1 LKKIYIIF
9 RLYKPLEACLIEKK
23 LVHNGSPA
31 YFNFIKYI
39 QDSELFDPHVYLILD
54 KKSSSLYNNFEIEIS
69 GIKNKVKVFRYINF
83 RFLKN
88 KIKTELI
95 LNRLIQYVKIYF
107 NTDKKQIYYLD
118 RDNILLSHL
127 LKFKNGTI
135 CFRLLGITKK
145 LFQKLFGDKE
155 NKLFS
160 NPLKNNQNLI
170 ICTNDGSWSLQTKNN
185 LSNPNFH
192 VLLNGCDFK
201 FKKHNELNDTIK
213 FLCVSRIETGKG
225 IDSLLHIMSKLK
237 SKGFDNF
244 RLEIVGSGSLLNE
257 MINLSNELGLKQNC
271 VFLGQMPHN
280 LVINH
285 LQKANIFVS
294 LNKLGYLGNNVIESL
309 SQGIPTIIDTNG
321 LSIPLEFKKPFIKI
335 DTKNIDKSS
344 SIIFDFCS
352 SVDNYRNLQ
361 IQSRSIFIA
370 KFNNWKKRINDE
382 INLINEFMENK
393 T

>member
-1 LKKIYIIF
+1 MKKIYIIF

-118 RDNILLSHL
+118 RDNILLSYL

-135 CFRLLGITKK
+135 CFRLLGITKN
-145 LFQKLFGDKE
+145 LNQKLFGDKE

-160 NPLKNNQNLI
+160 NPLKNHQNLI

-185 LSNPNFH
+185 LRNPNFH

-201 FKKHNELNDTIK
+201 FKNYNKLKTTVK
-213 FLCVSRIETGKG
+213 FLCVSRIESGKG
-225 IDSLLHIMSKLK
+225 IDNLLHIMSKLK

-244 RLEIVGSGSLLNE
+244 RLKIVGSGSLLND
-257 MINLSNELGLKQNC
+257 MKYLSNELGLKQNC
-271 VFLGQMPHN
+271 IFLGQTPHN

-285 LQKANIFVS
+285 LQEANIVVS
-294 LNKLGYLGNNVIESL
+294 LNKFGYLGNNVIESL
-309 SQGIPTIIDTNG
+309 SQGVPTIIDTNG
-321 LSIPLEFKKPFIKI
+321 LSIPLEFEKYFIKI
-335 DTKNIDKSS
+335 DTKNIDNSS
-344 SIIFDFCS
+344 SIIFDFCT

-361 IQSRSIFIA
+361 IQSRSIFIT
-370 KFNNWKKRINDE
+370 KFDNWKKRINYE
-382 INLINEFMENK
+382 IDLINEFIENK
-393 T
+393 S

>member
-1 LKKIYIIF
+1 MKKIYIIF

-31 YFNFIKYI
+31 YFNFLKYI
-39 QDSELFDPHVYLILD
+39 KDSELFDPHVYLILD

-88 KIKTELI
+88 KNKIELI

-135 CFRLLGITKK
+135 CFRLLGITKN

-155 NKLFS
+155 NIMFS
-160 NPLKNNQNLI
+160 NPLKNHQNLI
-170 ICTNDGSWSLQTKNN
+170 ICTNDGSWSLKTKNS
-185 LSNPNFH
+185 LKNPNFH

-201 FKKHNELNDTIK
+201 FKKHNELKDTIK
-213 FLCVSRIETGKG
+213 FLCVSRIESGKG
-225 IDSLLHIMSKLK
+225 IDSLLHIMSRLK
-237 SKGFDNF
+237 SKGFNNF
-244 RLEIVGSGSLLNE
+244 MLEIVGSGSLLND
-257 MINLSNELGLKQNC
+257 MVYLSNELGLIQNC
-271 VFLGQMPHN
+271 VFLGHIPHN
-280 LVINH
+280 LVINY
-285 LQKANIFVS
+285 LQKTNIFIS
-294 LNKLGYLGNNVIESL
+294 LNKFGYLGNNVIEAM
-309 SQGIPTIIDTNG
+309 SQGIPTIVDTSG
-321 LSIPLEFKKPFIKI
+321 LSIPLEFEESFIKI

-344 SIIFDFCS
+344 SIIFDFCNS
-352 SVDNYRNLQ
+352 IDYYKNLQ
-361 IQSRSIFIA
+361 IQSRSIFKA
-370 KFNNWKKRINDE
+370 KFNNWEKRIKYE
-382 INLINEFMENK
+382 INLINEFTENK

>member
-1 LKKIYIIF
+1 MKKIYIIF

-118 RDNILLSHL
+118 RDNILLSYL

-135 CFRLLGITKK
+135 CFRLLGITKN
-145 LFQKLFGDKE
+145 LNQKLLVDKE

-160 NPLKNNQNLI
+160 NPLKNHQNLI

-185 LSNPNFH
+185 LRNPNFH

-201 FKKHNELNDTIK
+201 FKNYNKLKTTVK
-213 FLCVSRIETGKG
+213 FLCVSRIESGKG
-225 IDSLLHIMSKLK
+225 IDNLLHIMSKLK

-244 RLEIVGSGSLLNE
+244 RLKIVGSGSLLND
-257 MINLSNELGLKQNC
+257 MKYLSNELGLKQNC

-285 LQKANIFVS
+285 LQEANIVVS
-294 LNKLGYLGNNVIESL
+294 LNKFGYLGNNVIESL
-309 SQGIPTIIDTNG
+309 SQGVPTIIDTNG
-321 LSIPLEFKKPFIKI
+321 LSIPLEFEKYFIKI
-335 DTKNIDKSS
+335 DTKNIDNSS
-344 SIIFDFCS
+344 SIIFDFCT

-361 IQSRSIFIA
+361 IQSRSIFIT
-370 KFNNWKKRINDE
+370 KFDNWKKRINYE
-382 INLINEFMENK
+382 IDLINELTENK
-393 T
+393 S